1 MYVSGLALQNFHYQ
15 IAILRDQKRKK
26 YLFSKCMAFLY
37 RNSYQHKPS
46 LSVTVFLRSFVD
58 LCTYSYLR
66 KGQRQGIKVIMRCN
80 VVRVICNSLFD
91 CCAAEWQWIA
101 AGTLRFCFHWKREWQ
116 TAEITKGIFL
126 KHSIYWITSQIQPCH
141 LFRFFPS
148 PFHIFLKWPASQLI
162 LEEHR
167 EECGLYRMTCSQWTC
182 SISFRDEFCFLP
194 LPPQ

>member
-116 TAEITKGIFL
+116 TAEITKGIFF
-126 KHSIYWITSQIQPCH
+126 KTQH
-141 LFRFFPS
+141 LLNNFSDTVLS
-148 PFHIFLKWPASQLI
+148 PFQIFPLTFSHFPQMACFPADLGGAQRRVWPLS
-162 LEEHR
+162 
-167 EECGLYRMTCSQWTC
+167 YDM
-182 SISFRDEFCFLP
+182 
-194 LPPQ
+194 